1 MEHTFKI
8 VNKSKINIC
17 SQNDEILTT
26 PKDNKDFVLKY
37 EIQSHTYIH
46 ICTYYKTAINENSTF
61 LAGILLLLMHWNY
74 CNKFYLP
81 NYMFTLHIP
90 SSRTCKNEMLLL
102 RCCLVTFPA
111 SPLVTYSSVFTRCL
125 PGSPFKQ
132 KSQGAMQARSTCIIP
147 SSLIKIH
154 SALLYFVIIHIIS
167 IKRSLQAR
175 FFCRLSF

>member
-1 MEHTFKI
+1 
-8 VNKSKINIC
+8 
-17 SQNDEILTT
+17 
-26 PKDNKDFVLKY
+26 
-37 EIQSHTYIH
+37 
-46 ICTYYKTAINENSTF
+46 
-61 LAGILLLLMHWNY
+61 MHWNY

-90 SSRTCKNEMLLL
+90 SSRTCKNEMLSL

-111 SPLVTYSSVFTRCL
+111 SPLVTYSSVFTRWL

-175 FFCRLSF
+175 FFCRLYSNKHTRAWASSINEIIEMRASEAAAKNGWENRQMGKKALISIDFFYWEKL